1 MNDLVMGDDIFS
13 AILGELAPAAPASDA
28 DSLLAAA
35 SAAAS
40 TKAPAAPAPAAPQLD
55 LLSQLTAAYTLQV
68 SDERYRREVA
78 ERESYK
84 AKGLI
89 GWAVAGLLGAIVV
102 FFLARK

>member
-1 MNDLVMGDDIFS
+1 MDDLMPDDIFS
-13 AILGELAPAAPASDA
+13 AILGELAPAAPPADA
-28 DSLLAAA
+28 DALLAAAA
-35 SAAAS
+35 SAATKPAAS
-40 TKAPAAPAPAAPQLD
+40 PAPSAPAVD

-78 ERESYK
+78 ERDMYK

-89 GWAVAGLLGAIVV
+89 GWAVAGLLGMVVV

>member
-1 MNDLVMGDDIFS
+1 MNDFLDMPDDIFS
-13 AILGELAPAAPASDA
+13 TIMGELAPAAPANDA

-40 TKAPAAPAPAAPQLD
+40 KPASVAPAPPTD
-55 LLSQLTAAYTLQV
+55 LLAQLTAAYTLQV
-68 SDERYRREVA
+68 ADERYRREVA